1 MSEEVN
7 LSSEER
13 TRTLIDVEYQ
23 EMALDMMAKSKQLGA
38 FNHEL
43 NALRDQANLVAAKQM
58 QAEGRF
64 NEIRATFWMKARKE
78 LSEWFAQVAEA
89 GLTVTWEREKDP
101 DTQETIGIKLV
112 ARDPQ
117 EEALK
122 QMRRMFRGIQENR
135 GGEGP
140 DA

>member
-1 MSEEVN
+1 MPDEDI
-7 LSSEER
+7 LSKEDR
-13 TRTLIDVEYQ
+13 TRTLLDVSYKD
-23 EMALDMMAKSKQLGA
+23 MALDMMSKSKQLGA

-43 NALRDQANLVAAKQM
+43 NALRDHANLIAAKQQ
-58 QAEGRF
+58 QAEGKF
-64 NEIRATFWMKARKE
+64 NEIRATFWMTARKE
-78 LSEWFAQVAEA
+78 LAEWFVQIAEA

-112 ARDPQ
+112 ARDPH

-122 QMRRMFRGIQENR
+122 QMRRMYRGIQENHDN
-135 GGEGP
+135 EGP